1 MKRIIV
7 FLAAAAAAGAAEAR
21 LRIVTDEDTKLP
33 LPAVVYS
40 GVLVK
45 GDTGE
50 MADFG
55 PAGTKANMRFE
66 AHTDD
71 PVGAPLWFTNVSG
84 VAVSTC
90 GTFQVTLSDEKLGW
104 LLATGDVTRVGFRVE
119 GASEILPRRE
129 ILPIAVTARAHTADE
144 AAEDMSVGTMLT
156 DGITAAGWFQ
166 ASRLVATGTLE
177 AVTAGGLTV
186 KPFAVGPGE
195 STTLMRGKGFT
206 TLGAKPVRVFTSTG
220 ARVARGEVLWTATGD
235 GIAVVH
241 CTSSGEE
248 RDELR
253 VPAVSQ
259 FCKTG
264 DVVRS
269 PTSVAG
275 MVSVTFHPFSK

>member
-33 LPAVVYS
+33 LPAIVYS
-40 GVLVK
+40 GVLVN
-45 GDTGE
+45 GETGE

-55 PAGTKANMRFE
+55 PAGTNANMRFE
-66 AHTDD
+66 AHTDN
-71 PVGAPLWFTNVSG
+71 PVGAPLWFTNVEG

-104 LLATGDVTRVGFRVE
+104 LIATGDVTRVGFRVE

-177 AVTAGGLTV
+177 AVTAGGLSV

-206 TLGAKPVRVFTSTG
+206 TLGAKPVRVFTSSG
-220 ARVARGEVLWTATGD
+220 VRVARGEALWTATGD

-241 CTSSGEE
+241 CTTSGTA

-259 FCKTG
+259 ICKEG

-275 MVSVTFHPFSK
+275 TVSVTFHPFSK

>member
-7 FLAAAAAAGAAEAR
+7 FLAAAAAVGAAEAR
-21 LRIVTDEDTKLP
+21 LRIVTDKDSKLP
-33 LPAVVYS
+33 LPAIVYS
-40 GVLVK
+40 GVLVDGSS
-45 GDTGE
+45 GDVV
-50 MADFG
+50 DFG
-55 PAGTKANMRFE
+55 VGGTKAEMNF
-66 AHTDD
+66 
-71 PVGAPLWFTNVSG
+71 GAYADGSGSQALWSTNFKS
-84 VAVSTC
+84 VAVSRY
-90 GTFQVTLSDEKLGW
+90 GTFQVTLSDETLGW
-104 LLATGDVTRVGFRVE
+104 LLATGDVTRVGFNVK

-129 ILPIAVTARAHTADE
+129 ILPVAVTGRAHTADE

-166 ASRLVATGTLE
+166 ASRLVATGTLN
-177 AVTAGGLTV
+177 AVTAGGLSV

-206 TLGAKPVRVFTSTG
+206 TLGAKPVRVFTSSG
-220 ARVARGEVLWTATGD
+220 ERVARGQVLWTATGD

-241 CTSSGEE
+241 CTSSGTE

-259 FCKTG
+259 FCKEG
-264 DVVRS
+264 DAVRS

-275 MVSVTFHPFSK
+275 TVSVTFHPFSK